1 MKRFLI
7 RLGDYVFVM
16 RPLILVP
23 AWSFYLLGAAA
34 GRRMSGVA
42 SRPVGLVPD
51 APDPFYYG
59 IGCLTAILITAYL
72 LNQVFDQESDRIND
86 KGHFLTR
93 GIFSVRTVVLMAL
106 VTFLIA
112 SYFFR
117 FVDDAQR
124 LPLVIAVVLSLAYS
138 LPPLRLVARPFADL
152 LANAIGYGGIAYV
165 AGFAAWH
172 PSAADASLLALPY
185 VLLVGATFLHT
196 TIMDVEGDKRSG
208 KITTSVVIGAAP
220 SAVLAWVLAAAGLV
234 PALAVSLARF
244 GDRLAPMILAVSTAV
259 FVHAALRARR
269 SGDVAASSNA
279 VQWATVLIAIPAVI
293 AWPVYLL
300 LLLPLVVAARLYYRA
315 RFGVN
320 YPGPAASAR
329 NQTGA

>member
-1 MKRFLI
+1 MKRLLL

-34 GRRMSGVA
+34 GQRMSGVTP
-42 SRPVGLVPD
+42 RPADLAPD
-51 APDPFYYG
+51 APAQFYIG
-59 IGCLTAILITAYL
+59 LGCLTAILITAYL
-72 LNQVFDQESDRIND
+72 LNQVFDQETDRIND

-112 SYFFR
+112 TYCFR

-152 LANAIGYGGIAYV
+152 LSNAIGYGGVAYV

-172 PSAADASLLALPY
+172 PPAPDAYLLALPY
-185 VLLVGATFLHT
+185 VFLVGATFLHT

-208 KITTSVVIGAAP
+208 KITTSVVIGTAP
-220 SAVLAWVLAAAGLV
+220 SAALAWALSAAGLV
-234 PALAVSLARF
+234 PALAVSFARF
-244 GDRLAPMILAVSTAV
+244 GDKLAPVILAAGTAI
-259 FVHAALRARR
+259 FVHAALKLRKSRK
-269 SGDVAASSNA
+269 DPVSSNA
-279 VQWATVLIAIPAVI
+279 VQWATVLITIPAVV
-293 AWPVYLL
+293 AWPAYLL
-300 LLLPLVVAARLYYRA
+300 LMIPLVVAARLYYRA

-320 YPGPAASAR
+320 YPGPAVSAR
-329 NQTGA
+329 RQTGA